1 MLTDTQ
7 TKDFVAEHRLPAGFA
22 ELIDAYYA
30 PLAAWVIQM
39 KHSDEA
45 MLLGLNGA
53 QGTGKSTLAAFLRM
67 ALKSVA
73 GWQVA
78 VLSID
83 DFYLTRV
90 ERQRLAEQV
99 HSLLRTR
106 GVPGTHDIQ
115 MLSDYLA
122 KLKNL
127 DPDTTL
133 RVPSFDKARD
143 DRTDEANW
151 PTVTGPVDLVILEG
165 WCVGSEP
172 QADDELQDPVNSLE
186 ENEDTGGEWRAY
198 VNEALKGTYAQLF
211 AQLDALVYLRAPGFD
226 AVYRWRLEQEEK
238 LAACAPEHGS
248 EIMNHEQIAHFVQH
262 FERITRSDFAVL
274 PNSAEVVLELDDNH
288 DCKRVSGLT
297 GNGRCI
303 NKPVRG

>member
-7 TKDFVAEHRLPAGFA
+7 TKDFVAAHRLPADFA
-22 ELIDAYYA
+22 RLIKEYYT
-30 PLAAWVIQM
+30 PLAAWVSQL
-39 KHSDEA
+39 KHPGEA
-45 MLLGLNGA
+45 MLLGINGA

-67 ALKSVA
+67 ALESAA

-83 DFYLTRV
+83 DFYLTRA

-99 HSLLRTR
+99 HPLLRTR

-122 KLKNL
+122 ILKKL

-133 RVPSFDKARD
+133 RLPSFDKAQD

-151 PTVTGPVDLVILEG
+151 STVTGPVDLVILEG
-165 WCVGSEP
+165 WCVGSKP
-172 QADDELQDPVNSLE
+172 QAEDELRDPVNSLE
-186 ENEDTGGEWRAY
+186 ENEDAGGEWRGY
-198 VNEALKGTYAQLF
+198 VNDALKGVYAQLF
-211 AQLDALVYLRAPGFD
+211 AQLDALVYLQAPGFD

-238 LAACAPEHGS
+238 LAACTPEHGS
-248 EIMNHEQIAHFVQH
+248 EIMDHKQIAYFVQH
-262 FERITRSDFAVL
+262 FERITRNDFAVL
-274 PNSAEVVLELDDNH
+274 PDSAEVVLEFDQKH
-288 DCKRVSGLT
+288 DCKTMSGLAGHGLCNST
-297 GNGRCI
+297 F
-303 NKPVRG
+303 VRG

>member
-7 TKDFVAEHRLPAGFA
+7 TKDFVVEHRLPTGFA
-22 ELIDAYYA
+22 ELIAAYYA
-30 PLAAWVIQM
+30 PLAAWVMRM
-39 KHSDEA
+39 KHSGEA
-45 MLLGLNGA
+45 MLLGINGA

-67 ALKSVA
+67 ALESAA
-73 GWQVA
+73 GWRVV

-83 DFYLTRV
+83 DFYLTRA
-90 ERQRLAEQV
+90 ERQRLATQV
-99 HSLLRTR
+99 HPLLRTR

-115 MLSDYLA
+115 MLSEYLA
-122 KLKNL
+122 KLKQL

-143 DRTDEANW
+143 DRADEANW
-151 PTVTGPVDLVILEG
+151 PTVTGPLDLVILEG
-165 WCVGSEP
+165 WCVGSKP

-186 ENEDTGGEWRAY
+186 ENEDVGGEWRAY

-211 AQLDALVYLRAPGFD
+211 AQLDALVYLQAPGFD

-238 LAACAPEHGS
+238 LAACTPEHRP
-248 EIMNHEQIAHFVQH
+248 EIMNHKQIARFVQH
-262 FERITRSDFAVL
+262 FERITRSDFALL
-274 PNSAEVVLELDDNH
+274 PGSAEVVLEFDQDH
-288 DCKRVSGLT
+288 DCKRASGLT
-297 GNGRCI
+297 GDGRCI